1 MRVIAKAALRDFWT
15 KHPDA
20 EAALSS
26 WWADA
31 QSAAW
36 KSPNDITEGYAN
48 VSLLANNRV
57 CFNIRGNHYR
67 LIVSVRYNSR
77 VVYIKFIGTHAEYDQ
92 VDANTV
98 SLY

>member
-1 MRVIAKAALRDFWT
+1 MRVIAKAALREFWM

-20 EAALSS
+20 EGALNA

-31 QSAAW
+31 QRAAW
-36 KSPNDITEGYAN
+36 KAPSDITANYAN
-48 VSLLANNRV
+48 VSLLANGRV

-67 LIVSVRYNSR
+67 LIVKVLYKSQVIY
-77 VVYIKFIGTHAEYDQ
+77 VKFVGTHAEYDE
-92 VDANTV
+92 VDANIV

>member
-1 MRVIAKAALRDFWT
+1 MRVIAKAALREFWT

-20 EAALSS
+20 EGALNA

-31 QSAAW
+31 QKASW
-36 KSPNDITEGYAN
+36 KTPSDVTANYSN
-48 VSLLANNRV
+48 VSLLVDNRV

-67 LIVSVRYNSR
+67 LIVKVLYKSQ
-77 VVYIKFIGTHAEYDQ
+77 VVYVKFVGTHAEYDE